1 MELEGTVMK
10 TLDAHLAESV
20 LRSLVEP
27 GLRIGVSAPSMN
39 GRRALEGPEQREL
52 EGRELEA
59 RALQVP
65 APRGQEGAVPMDQE
79 GPALREPE
87 GKVIPRLVALVEM
100 ERAETLPA
108 LVTAAHPEVV
118 ALRRLAVVGVSVSS

>member
-1 MELEGTVMK
+1 
-10 TLDAHLAESV
+10 
-20 LRSLVEP
+20 
-27 GLRIGVSAPSMN
+27 MN